1 MLQFPWKDL
10 KPYAFE
16 VYNRR
21 VRALVKNNRSDWLF
35 DDYWA
40 DAQGRD
46 VIARNED
53 QARVLIDA
61 RFPSDEGFVVA
72 ALREARV

>member
-16 VYNRR
+16 VYNKK
-21 VRALVKNNRSDWLF
+21 VRTLVKNNLSDGLL

-40 DAQGRD
+40 DTQVRD

-53 QARVLIDA
+53 QARALIDD
-61 RFPSDEGFVVA
+61 RFPSNEGFVVG
-72 ALREARV
+72 ALREVHV

>member
-16 VYNRR
+16 VYNRN
-21 VRALVKNNRSDWLF
+21 VRALVKNNLSDWHL

-40 DAQGRD
+40 DAQVRD
-46 VIARNED
+46 VIAQNED
-53 QARVLIDA
+53 QARALIDD
-61 RFPSDEGFVVA
+61 RFPSDEGFVVG
-72 ALREARV
+72 ALREVGD